1 MTVEGQE
8 LTIPSHDIMLAIKPQ
23 LEKELEDTIDGK
35 VETYMENYT
44 SDHIETWMDD
54 NLAGKISDT
63 FDMDDYEQDIEYI
76 VERVVENNLPS
87 EWDELPTEV
96 ESLTEKELSEVAR
109 VTHERTYKKDE
120 HVFKKLSPAEGMY
133 VILDGQV
140 SIIDPDSETIFAT
153 LESGDFFGE
162 LALLD
167 EEPRS
172 ASSIAKIPSRL
183 IGFFRTDLLT
193 LMKRSPELGNKILIN
208 LSRVLGE
215 RLRRTNQE
223 LAKPNH

>member
-1 MTVEGQE
+1 MKALYYNYFKKKDASNPV
-8 LTIPSHDIMLAIKPQ
+8 IKV
-23 LEKELEDTIDGK
+23 LESVPI
-35 VETYMENYT
+35 
-44 SDHIETWMDD
+44 
-54 NLAGKISDT
+54 
-63 FDMDDYEQDIEYI
+63 F
-76 VERVVENNLPS
+76 
-87 EWDELPTEV
+87 

-109 VTHERTYKKDE
+109 LTHERIYKKDE

-140 SIIDPDSETIFAT
+140 SIIDPDSETTFAT

-172 ASSIAKIPSRL
+172 ASSIAKVPSRL